1 MTKADLAKLLVEGP
15 RIVIIDAEEPK
26 TALKQLTQAGNT
38 DHQPMD
44 SDGEPKIDKKIG
56 VFLNRAILRIFS
68 VPSMMTYLKDV
79 VLFSNDDEG
88 NNGQCKIQFV
98 FNRLPDEA
106 IPQLTKLLAAPRDPK
121 YTRFVDK
128 GQAKTGVELEVA
140 PDDFGGEEYD
150 YAF

>member
-15 RIVIIDAEEPK
+15 RVVMLDAEDPK
-26 TALKQLTQAGNT
+26 QALQMLTKAGRA

-44 SDGEPKIDKKIG
+44 TDGEPKIDKKIG
-56 VFLNRAILRIFS
+56 VYLNRAILRIFS

-79 VLFSNDDEG
+79 VLFSDDT

-98 FNRLPDEA
+98 FHRLPDEA

-128 GQAKTGVELEVA
+128 GQAKTGVELEVQ